1 MVEEKISRLLSG
13 ATNSEVSVNRVIKP
27 NGDIAWQEW
36 VDQAIYDE
44 SGKIIEFQAVGRDIT
59 ERKRAEETIQQ
70 YASDLERRVEE
81 RTAELTRANRAK
93 DEFLASMSH
102 ELRTPLNSIRGFSET
117 LLDDVRGFLNERQ
130 QEGVQMI
137 ASSGQHLLGLNN
149 DILEGS
155 KIEAGKLG
163 MHLETIDVNE
173 ICEDSMNFVK
183 ELAMKKSIVLEFDA
197 SPEASTIVADPQ
209 RFKQILV
216 NLLNNA
222 VKFTPE
228 NGNVTLG
235 VGADAAQN
243 QIRFS
248 VTDTGIG
255 ITSEDLQRLFD
266 PFMQLDSSL
275 SRQYDGSGLGL
286 ALVRKLTEMHGG
298 NVEVESNV
306 GKGSRFTVVLQWDK
320 KVGTRQMINDSNANV
335 SGSGKEKNVEAAK
348 DSEMSAVDGRKIILA
363 EDNETNVM
371 MVKDYL
377 EHRGHKVIVAHN
389 GLEVLAKVEE
399 IPPDLILM
407 DIQMPQMDGIEA
419 IRRLRADT
427 RFRST
432 PIIAVT
438 AFAMRGDRERC
449 LEAGATDYLSNPIS
463 LKILKQ

>member
-1 MVEEKISRLLSG
+1 
-13 ATNSEVSVNRVIKP
+13 
-27 NGDIAWQEW
+27 
-36 VDQAIYDE
+36 
-44 SGKIIEFQAVGRDIT
+44 
-59 ERKRAEETIQQ
+59 
-70 YASDLERRVEE
+70 
-81 RTAELTRANRAK
+81 
-93 DEFLASMSH
+93 
-102 ELRTPLNSIRGFSET
+102 
-117 LLDDVRGFLNERQ
+117 
-130 QEGVQMI
+130 
-137 ASSGQHLLGLNN
+137 
-149 DILEGS
+149 
-155 KIEAGKLG
+155 
-163 MHLETIDVNE
+163 
-173 ICEDSMNFVK
+173 MNFVK

-222 VKFTPE
+222 VKFTLE

-235 VGADAAQN
+235 VRADAAQN

-255 ITSEDLQRLFD
+255 MTSENLQRLFD
-266 PFMQLDSSL
+266 PFMQVDSSL

-298 NVEVESNV
+298 NVVVESNV
-306 GKGSRFTVVLQWDK
+306 GKGSRFTVVLPWDK
-320 KVGTRQMINDSNANV
+320 KAGTRQMINDSNANV

-348 DSEMSAVDGRKIILA
+348 DSEMSAVDGRTIILA

-449 LEAGATDYLSNPIS
+449 LEAGATDYLSKPIS
-463 LKILKQ
+463 LKTLKQMIESFL